1 MIVDIIKLAGI
12 ILILDIV
19 FLTLMSK
26 QFNILVRNIQGTPL
40 KFRSLSAL
48 ICYIFIITLVYYFIV
63 LKKASYTEAFLLGL
77 CVYGIYET
85 TNYALFNEWK
95 PHIVVIDT
103 IWGGILFS
111 SSYFLFKLL

>member
-1 MIVDIIKLAGI
+1 
-12 ILILDIV
+12 
-19 FLTLMSK
+19 MS
-26 QFNILVRNIQGTPL
+26 
-40 KFRSLSAL
+40 
-48 ICYIFIITLVYYFIV
+48 FIV

-95 PHIVVIDT
+95 PHIVVTDT

-111 SSYFLFKLL
+111 SSYFLFNNL